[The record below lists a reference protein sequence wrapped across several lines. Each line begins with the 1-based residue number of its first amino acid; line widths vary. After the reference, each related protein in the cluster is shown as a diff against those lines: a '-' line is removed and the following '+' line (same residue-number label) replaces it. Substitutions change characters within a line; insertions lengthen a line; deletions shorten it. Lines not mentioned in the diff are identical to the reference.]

1 MKLFLMISSL
11 LLTYIGYGQGELQR
25 AKDKLSSPPMSTS
38 SGSEELHTY
47 STYEDSPQNNSSW
60 DDISFWPAFL
70 DLTLVLGYNIMV
82 ESSYEKS
89 GRMRHAELSPY
100 PYYKDKGD
108 YTYDKHSIEDFS
120 LFRTVLSN
128 ELFVSEHLFQNHL
141 EAKIRFASRFGVK
154 LSYRH
159 FWEKWRGYPTEHL
172 DALSLTAQYYRIRT
186 EHVSL
191 AWGVGASYLGN
202 QVRQW
207 GFALTSDGEVF
218 IRKPFSL
225 AYALQFTTF
234 DYSDMFSVSVG
245 GNYYYKNYYM
255 GAKYQY
261 HNIASAK
268 FSGMLLSVG
277 MSF

>member
-1 MKLFLMISSL
+1 MISSL
-11 LLTYIGYGQGELQR
+11 LLTYIGYGQGELQK

-38 SGSEELHTY
+38 SGSEEVHTY

-70 DLTLVLGYNIMV
+70 DLTLVLGYNLMV

-141 EAKIRFASRFGVK
+141 EAKIRFASRFGAK

-172 DALSLTAQYYRIRT
+172 DALSLTA
-186 EHVSL
+186 
-191 AWGVGASYLGN
+191 
-202 QVRQW
+202 
-207 GFALTSDGEVF
+207 
-218 IRKPFSL
+218 
-225 AYALQFTTF
+225 
-234 DYSDMFSVSVG
+234 
-245 GNYYYKNYYM
+245 
-255 GAKYQY
+255 
-261 HNIASAK
+261 
-268 FSGMLLSVG
+268 
-277 MSF
+277 